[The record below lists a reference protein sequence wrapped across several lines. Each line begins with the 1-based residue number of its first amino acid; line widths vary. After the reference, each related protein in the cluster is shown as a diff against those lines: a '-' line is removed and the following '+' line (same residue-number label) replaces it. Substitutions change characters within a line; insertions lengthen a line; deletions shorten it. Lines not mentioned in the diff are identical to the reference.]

1 MATSKKIGIVKVAAA
16 ITRTTADEKI
26 SAALKHAS
34 SHAKKQLVL
43 QGLKLPTQSWTGLTI
58 RNPAC

>member
-1 MATSKKIGIVKVAAA
+1 MAKSKKNGVVTVA
-16 ITRTTADEKI
+16 TPVSRKSADEKI
-26 SAALKHAS
+26 STALKQAS

-43 QGLKLPTQSWTGLTI
+43 QGVKLPTQSWTGLAI

>member
-1 MATSKKIGIVKVAAA
+1 MAKSNKNGVVNVAAPVS
-16 ITRTTADEKI
+16 RKKGDEKI
-26 SAALKHAS
+26 STALKQAS

-43 QGLKLPTQSWTGLTI
+43 RGLKLPTQSWTGSTI